1 MSYIVTIKNGN
12 QETTIHSPVVD
23 RFIEGEI
30 SDEINCFSTFTFT
43 IYPDNPGYD
52 LIEPMK
58 TLVEVYNESK
68 NRYDFK
74 GRVRYRDPEMGTDGI
89 VKKTVTCQ
97 DRMSYLDDSVQPY
110 QAEKQWSGTDS
121 KSGLQEYIEFLLE
134 NHNAQVEDSKKIQC
148 GDISLQTYLTS
159 SGVYKGTNYQSTW
172 AVLKEKLLNVFGGE
186 MRVRESSGVLY
197 LDYAEHLG
205 ETRGTTI
212 SLGKNMLSLGRE
224 DDPSGIITRLI
235 PLGAKVKVET
245 TTTDEY
251 GNTTTREDETE
262 QRLTIGSVN
271 DGVDYIIDETA
282 EALYGRIY
290 GTVEFDDVHTAAALK
305 EKGEAFLAINNA
317 LKSSHTLTAADLS
330 YIGQDID
337 DFQIFDKYRV
347 NNPLIGVNEVLRIV
361 KKTTS
366 IDEPYLSSIEM
377 GSLTTYLSDITN
389 SARTELKNAYNE
401 LEKVKSEVKN
411 VDSGVRSVVESSI
424 TTVQQTIASISSIIE
439 NQTTF
444 IDESTTFQNTI
455 RNILQMNADDTTMLF
470 QNITEEINRVENS
483 TSTKYSEIVKY
494 IRFIDGKIVIGIQGD
509 PFSVEIDNSK
519 ISFKQNGVQVAYMS
533 NNNLYV
539 GNAVIKAGGKLQL
552 GNFAFVP
559 RSNGNLSLLKVG
571 DVV

>member
-1 MSYIVTIKNGN
+1 MSYIVVIKNGSRS
-12 QETTIHSPVVD
+12 TTIHSPVVD

-58 TLVEVYNESK
+58 TLVEVCNENK

-74 GRVRYRDPEMGTDGI
+74 GRVRYRDPEMGADGI
-89 VKKTVTCQ
+89 VKKIVTCQ
-97 DRMSYLDDSVQPY
+97 DRMSYLDDSIQPY
-110 QAEKQWSGTDS
+110 QAERQWSGTDS

-134 NHNAQVEDSKKIQC
+134 NHNNQVEDSKKIQC

-172 AVLKEKLLNVFGGE
+172 TVLKEKLLNVFGGE

-197 LDYAEHLG
+197 LDYAEQLG

-212 SLGKNMLSLGRE
+212 SIGKNMLSLGRE

-235 PLGAKVKVET
+235 PLGAKIKVET

-282 EALYGRIY
+282 EMLYGRIY

-305 EKGEAFLAINNA
+305 EKGEAFLAINNT

-347 NNPLIGVNEVLRIV
+347 SNPLIGVNEVLRIV

-389 SARTELKNAYNE
+389 SARAELKNAYNE

-455 RNILQMNADDTTMLF
+455 RNILQMNADGTTMLF

-509 PFSVEIDNSK
+509 PFFVEIDNSK

>member
-12 QETTIHSPVVD
+12 QETTIHSPVIE

-58 TLVEVYNESK
+58 TLVEVYNENK

-97 DRMSYLDDSVQPY
+97 DRMSYLDDSIQPY

-121 KSGLQEYIEFLLE
+121 KSGLQEYIEFLLG

-172 AVLKEKLLNVFGGE
+172 SVLKEKLLNVFGGE

-197 LDYAEHLG
+197 LDYAEQLG
-205 ETRGTTI
+205 ETRSTTI

-224 DDPSGIITRLI
+224 DDPSGIISRLI

-271 DGVDYIIDETA
+271 DGVDYIVDETA

-305 EKGEAFLAINNA
+305 EKGEAFLAVNNT

-337 DFQIFDKYRV
+337 DFQIFDKYLV
-347 NNPLIGVNEVLRIV
+347 SNPLIGVNETLRIV

-455 RNILQMNADDTTMLF
+455 RNILQMNADGTTMLF

>member
-1 MSYIVTIKNGN
+1 MSYIVVIKNGSRS
-12 QETTIHSPVVD
+12 TTIHSPVVD

-58 TLVEVYNESK
+58 TLVEVYNENK

-74 GRVRYRDPEMGTDGI
+74 GRVRYCDPEMGTDGI

-97 DRMSYLDDSVQPY
+97 DRMSYLDDSIQPY
-110 QAEKQWSGTDS
+110 QAERQWSGTDF

-172 AVLKEKLLNVFGGE
+172 AVLKEKLLNIFGGE

-197 LDYAEHLG
+197 LDYAEQLG
-205 ETRGTTI
+205 EIRGTTI

-282 EALYGRIY
+282 EMLYGRIY
-290 GTVEFDDVHTAAALK
+290 GTIEFDDVHTAAALK
-305 EKGEAFLAINNA
+305 EKGEAFLAINNT

-347 NNPLIGVNEVLRIV
+347 SNPLIGVDEVLRIV

-389 SARTELKNAYNE
+389 SARAELKNAYNE

-455 RNILQMNADDTTMLF
+455 RNILQMNADGTTMLF